1 MPLPPDLSAWVIS
14 TLLQGAPVE
23 YRREE
28 RDRHLLLAGHLVGGS
43 CSQRATEIQRHASE
57 LERNWH
63 LHRQR
68 RPEAGTVRG
77 EVHAARLIG
86 PLPRP
91 RQLRSI
97 LGRADWQS
105 RA

>member
-1 MPLPPDLSAWVIS
+1 MPLPPDLGAWVLS
-14 TLLQGAPVE
+14 TVLQGAPVE